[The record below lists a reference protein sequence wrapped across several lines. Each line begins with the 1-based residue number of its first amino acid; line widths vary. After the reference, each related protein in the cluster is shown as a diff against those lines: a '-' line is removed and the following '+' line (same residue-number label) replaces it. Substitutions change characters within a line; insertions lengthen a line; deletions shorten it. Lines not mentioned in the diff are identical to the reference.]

1 MQWIK
6 QALSPLIG
14 SEAERFAR
22 TFLEQQGLKFVMHNY
37 RCRTGEIDL
46 IMQDDDEL
54 VFVEVKYRSSNQHGA
69 AIEFFH
75 AHKKR
80 KFESA
85 VMYYMQEKGF
95 NPSIVPHR
103 IDLVGIEGLIGLAGK
118 DQKNQK
124 IDWLKS
130 V

>member
-22 TFLEQQGLKFVMHNY
+22 TFLEQQGLTFVMQNY

-46 IMQDDDEL
+46 IMLDNDEL
-54 VFVEVKYRSSNQHGA
+54 VFVEVKFRSKSQHGS

-75 AHKKR
+75 ASKKR

-85 VMYYMQEKGF
+85 VMHYMQEKGF
-95 NPSIVPHR
+95 NPSVIPHR
-103 IDLVGIEGLIGLAGK
+103 IDLIGIEGNGQQPHNI
-118 DQKNQK
+118 N
-124 IDWLKS
+124 WLKS

>member
-14 SEAERFAR
+14 SEAERVAR
-22 TFLEQQGLKFVMHNY
+22 AFLEQQGLVFLMKNY
-37 RCRTGEIDL
+37 RCRSGEIDL
-46 IMQDDDEL
+46 IMQDSDEL
-54 VFVEVKYRSSNQHGA
+54 VFVEVKYRSGNRHGA

-75 AHKKR
+75 ANKKR

-95 NPSIVPHR
+95 NPSVVPHR

-118 DQKNQK
+118 GQKNQK

>member
-1 MQWIK
+1 LQWIK

-22 TFLEQQGLKFVMHNY
+22 TFLEQQGLTFVMQNY

-46 IMQDDDEL
+46 IMQDGDEL
-54 VFVEVKYRSSNQHGA
+54 VFVEVKYRSKSQHGS

-75 AHKKR
+75 ASKKR

-85 VMYYMQEKGF
+85 VMHYMQEKGF
-95 NPSIVPHR
+95 NPSIIPHR
-103 IDLVGIEGLIGLAGK
+103 IDLVGIEGNG
-118 DQKNQK
+118 QKQQN
-124 IDWLKS
+124 INWLKS

>member
-1 MQWIK
+1 LQWIK

-22 TFLEQQGLKFVMHNY
+22 TFLEQQGLTFVMQNY

-46 IMQDDDEL
+46 IMLDNDEL
-54 VFVEVKYRSSNQHGA
+54 VFVEVKFRSKSQHGS

-75 AHKKR
+75 ASKKR

-85 VMYYMQEKGF
+85 VMHYMQEKGF
-95 NPSIVPHR
+95 NPSVIPHR
-103 IDLVGIEGLIGLAGK
+103 IDLIGIEGNGQQPHNI
-118 DQKNQK
+118 N
-124 IDWLKS
+124 WLKS

>member
-1 MQWIK
+1 LQWIK

-22 TFLEQQGLKFVMHNY
+22 TFLEQQGLTFIMQNY

-46 IMQDDDEL
+46 IMQDNDEL
-54 VFVEVKYRSSNQHGA
+54 VFVEVKYRSKSQHGS

-75 AHKKR
+75 ASKKR

-85 VMYYMQEKGF
+85 VMHYMQEKGF
-95 NPSIVPHR
+95 NPSIIPHR
-103 IDLVGIEGLIGLAGK
+103 IDLVGIEGNGQQPQNI
-118 DQKNQK
+118 N
-124 IDWLKS
+124 WLKS

>member
-22 TFLEQQGLKFVMHNY
+22 SFLEQQGLTFIMQNY

-46 IMQDDDEL
+46 IMRDGDEL
-54 VFVEVKYRSSNQHGA
+54 VFVEVKYRSNSQHGS

-75 AHKKR
+75 PSKKR

-85 VMYYMQEKGF
+85 VMHYMQDKEF
-95 NPSIVPHR
+95 NPSVVPHR
-103 IDLVGIEGLIGLAGK
+103 IDLVGIEGNGQGQQQQNI
-118 DQKNQK
+118 N
-124 IDWLKS
+124 WLKS
-130 V
+130 I

>member
-6 QALSPLIG
+6 QALSSFIG
-14 SEAERFAR
+14 SEAERYAR
-22 TFLEQQGLKFVMHNY
+22 TFLEQNGLTFIMQNY

-46 IMQDDDEL
+46 IMQDADEL
-54 VFVEVKYRSSNQHGA
+54 VFVEVKYRSKSQHGS

-75 AHKKR
+75 ASKKR

-85 VMYYMQEKGF
+85 VLHYMQEKGF
-95 NPSIVPHR
+95 NPSVVPHR
-103 IDLVGIEGLIGLAGK
+103 VDLVGIEGTGQQQNI
-118 DQKNQK
+118 N
-124 IDWLKS
+124 WLKS

>member
-1 MQWIK
+1 LKWIK
-6 QALSPLIG
+6 QALSPIIG

-22 TFLEQQGLKFVMHNY
+22 TFLEHQGLTFVLQNY

-46 IMQDDDEL
+46 IMQDGDEL
-54 VFVEVKYRSSNQHGA
+54 VFVEVKYRSKSQHGS

-75 AHKKR
+75 KSKKR

-85 VMYYMQEKGF
+85 VMHYMQENGY
-95 NPSIVPHR
+95 NPSIIPHR
-103 IDLVGIEGLIGLAGK
+103 IDLVAIEGNGK
-118 DQKNQK
+118 QQQDIN
-124 IDWLKS
+124 WLKS

>member
-6 QALSPLIG
+6 QALSPILG

-22 TFLEQQGLKFVMHNY
+22 TFLEQQGLTFIMQNY

-54 VFVEVKYRSSNQHGA
+54 VFVEVKYRKHNQYGS

-75 AHKKR
+75 ARKKR

-85 VMYYMQEKGF
+85 VLHYMQEKGF
-95 NPSIVPHR
+95 NPSVVPHR
-103 IDLVGIEGLIGLAGK
+103 VDLVGIEGIAGK
-118 DQKNQK
+118 DQQQK
-124 IDWLKS
+124 SIDWLKS

>member
-6 QALSPLIG
+6 QAFSPLIG
-14 SEAERFAR
+14 REAENLAR
-22 TFLEQQGLKFVMHNY
+22 TFLEQQGLIFIMQNY

-46 IMQDDDEL
+46 IMQDTEEL
-54 VFVEVKYRSSNQHGA
+54 VFVEVKFRSKNQYGS

-75 AHKKR
+75 TRKKR

-85 VMYYMQEKGF
+85 VMHYMQERGF
-95 NPSIVPHR
+95 NPSVVPHR
-103 IDLVGIEGLIGLAGK
+103 IDLVGIEGKSQQQQNIS
-118 DQKNQK
+118 
-124 IDWLKS
+124 WLKS

>member
-14 SEAERFAR
+14 SEAERYAR
-22 TFLEQQGLKFVMHNY
+22 TFLEQNGLRFIMQNY

-54 VFVEVKYRSSNQHGA
+54 VFVEVKYRSKSQHGS

-75 AHKKR
+75 ASKKR

-85 VMYYMQEKGF
+85 VLHYMQEKGF
-95 NPSIVPHR
+95 NPSVVPHR
-103 IDLVGIEGLIGLAGK
+103 VDLVGIEGTGQQQNIK
-118 DQKNQK
+118 
-124 IDWLKS
+124 WLKS

>member
-1 MQWIK
+1 LKWIK

-14 SEAERFAR
+14 NEAERFAR
-22 TFLEQQGLKFVMHNY
+22 TFLEQQGLTFIMKNY

-46 IMQDDDEL
+46 VMQDGDEL
-54 VFVEVKYRSSNQHGA
+54 VFVEVKYRSQSQHGA

-75 AHKKR
+75 TSKKR

-85 VMYYMQEKGF
+85 VMHYMQEKGF
-95 NPSIVPHR
+95 NPSVVPHR
-103 IDLVGIEGLIGLAGK
+103 IDLVGIEG
-118 DQKNQK
+118 KNQQHQN
-124 IDWLKS
+124 INWLKS

>member
-22 TFLEQQGLKFVMHNY
+22 TFLEQQGLTFIMKNY

-46 IMQDDDEL
+46 VMQNGDEL
-54 VFVEVKYRSSNQHGA
+54 VFVEVKYRSQSQYGS

-75 AHKKR
+75 SRKKR

-85 VMYYMQEKGF
+85 VMHYMQQKNF
-95 NPSIVPHR
+95 NPSVVLHR
-103 IDLVGIEGLIGLAGK
+103 IDVVGIEGKG
-118 DQKNQK
+118 QKQQN
-124 IDWLKS
+124 ITWLKS

>member
-14 SEAERFAR
+14 REAERFAQA
-22 TFLEQQGLKFVMHNY
+22 FLEQQGLTFVMKNY

-46 IMQDDDEL
+46 IMQDGDEL
-54 VFVEVKYRSSNQHGA
+54 VFVEVKYRSKSQYGS

-75 AHKKR
+75 ARKKR

-85 VMYYMQEKGF
+85 VMHYMQEKGF

-103 IDLVGIEGLIGLAGK
+103 IDLVGIQGK
-118 DQKNQK
+118 GQRQQN

-130 V
+130 I

>member
-1 MQWIK
+1 MRWIK
-6 QALSPLIG
+6 QALSPLLG
-14 SEAERFAR
+14 NEAERFAR
-22 TFLEQQGLKFVMHNY
+22 TFLEQQGLIFIMRNY

-46 IMQDDDEL
+46 VMQDGDEL
-54 VFVEVKYRSSNQHGA
+54 VFVEVKYRSQSQHGS

-75 AHKKR
+75 ASKKR

-103 IDLVGIEGLIGLAGK
+103 IDLVGIDGK
-118 DQKNQK
+118 GQQQQN
-124 IDWLKS
+124 INWLKS

>member
-1 MQWIK
+1 LKWIK

-14 SEAERFAR
+14 SEAERIAR
-22 TFLEQQGLKFVMHNY
+22 TFLEQQGLTFILQNY

-46 IMQDDDEL
+46 VMQDGDEL
-54 VFVEVKYRSSNQHGA
+54 VFVEVKYRSRSQYGS

-75 AHKKR
+75 ARKKR

-85 VMYYMQEKGF
+85 VMHYMQDKGF

-103 IDLVGIEGLIGLAGK
+103 IDLVGIEGKGK
-118 DQKNQK
+118 QQQN
-124 IDWLKS
+124 INWLKS

>member
-1 MQWIK
+1 LQWIK

-14 SEAERFAR
+14 SEAERVAR
-22 TFLEQQGLKFVMHNY
+22 TFLEQQGLTFILQNY

-46 IMQDDDEL
+46 VMQDGDEL
-54 VFVEVKYRSSNQHGA
+54 VFVEVKYRSRSQYGS

-75 AHKKR
+75 ARKKR

-85 VMYYMQEKGF
+85 VMHYMQDKGF
-95 NPSIVPHR
+95 NPSVVPHR
-103 IDLVGIEGLIGLAGK
+103 IDLVGIEGKGK
-118 DQKNQK
+118 QQQN
-124 IDWLKS
+124 INWLKS

>member
-14 SEAERFAR
+14 NAAEREAR
-22 TFLEQQGLKFVMHNY
+22 KYLEQQGLHFLLQNY

-46 IMQDDDEL
+46 IMQDGEEL
-54 VFVEVKYRSSNQHGA
+54 VFVEVKYRSQQKFGHA
-69 AIEFFH
+69 VEFFH
-75 AHKKR
+75 PKKRR

-85 VMYYMQEKGF
+85 VQYYLQEKGL
-95 NPSIVPHR
+95 NPAGVAHRIDIVG
-103 IDLVGIEGLIGLAGK
+103 IDLVGA
-118 DQKNQK
+118 KNE
-124 IDWLKS
+124 ISWLKY

>member
-1 MQWIK
+1 LQWIK
-6 QALSPLIG
+6 QALSPFIG

-22 TFLEQQGLKFVMHNY
+22 TFLEQQGLTFIMKNY

-46 IMQDDDEL
+46 VMQDDDEL
-54 VFVEVKYRSSNQHGA
+54 VFVEVKYRSKSQHGSA
-69 AIEFFH
+69 VEFFH
-75 AHKKR
+75 ASKKR

-85 VMYYMQEKGF
+85 VMHYMQEKGF

-103 IDLVGIEGLIGLAGK
+103 IDVVGIEGKGQQQQNIT
-118 DQKNQK
+118 
-124 IDWLKS
+124 WLKS

>member
-1 MQWIK
+1 LQWIK

-14 SEAERFAR
+14 REAENLAR
-22 TFLEQQGLKFVMHNY
+22 TFLEQQGLIFIMQNY

-46 IMQDDDEL
+46 IMQDTEEL
-54 VFVEVKYRSSNQHGA
+54 VFVEVKFRSKNQYGS

-75 AHKKR
+75 ASKKR

-85 VMYYMQEKGF
+85 VMHYMQERGF
-95 NPSIVPHR
+95 NPSVVPHR
-103 IDLVGIEGLIGLAGK
+103 IDLVGIEGKSRQQQNI
-118 DQKNQK
+118 N
-124 IDWLKS
+124 WLKS